1 MSLSNFELF
10 SIEGN
15 IGSGKTTLLSLLKQR
30 YSNDETVVF
39 LREPVD
45 EWEKIKDVNGNTMLQ
60 KFYADQPTYAFA
72 FQMMAYI
79 SRLKILRDVVQQA
92 KQNPS
97 KKYVIITERS
107 LNTDKRVFAK
117 MLHDQGNIEDVCYQ
131 IYLNWFDEFAKDFP
145 INYTV
150 YVQTDPTNCYARI
163 HKRAREGEEVIPLAY
178 LKDCHSYHEEFLD
191 EKTGISSKKLFIDGN
206 VDIYKNEKIVE
217 DWLSLIKGFISN

>member
-1 MSLSNFELF
+1 MSTYKIV

-15 IGSGKTTLLSLLKQR
+15 IGSGKSTLLENLRKH
-30 YSNDETVVF
+30 YNDNCHVVF
-39 LREPVD
+39 LKEPVD
-45 EWEKIKDVNGNTMLQ
+45 DWEKIKDNQGNTMLK
-60 KFYADQPTYAFA
+60 KFYADQDKYSFP

-79 SRLKILRDVVQQA
+79 SRLKILRDTI
-92 KQNPS
+92 KEITS
-97 KKYVIITERS
+97 KNSAENYVIITERS
-107 LNTDKRVFAK
+107 LYTDKHVFAK
-117 MLHDQGNIEDVCYQ
+117 MLHDQGKIEDVCYQ